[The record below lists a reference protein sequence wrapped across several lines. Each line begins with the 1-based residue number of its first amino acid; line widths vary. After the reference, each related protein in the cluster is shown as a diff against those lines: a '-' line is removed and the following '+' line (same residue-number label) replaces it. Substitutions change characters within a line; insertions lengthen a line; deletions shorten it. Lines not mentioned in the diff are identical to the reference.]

1 MAEESPCQRPG
12 CGKPGKPRAMTDP
25 ARHKTVELR
34 LCDECYDAARANRD
48 PPLWFRELLTHIGL
62 VG

>member
-12 CGKPGKPRAMTDP
+12 CDQPGSLRTMQDP
-25 ARHKTVELR
+25 ARHKEVKLR
-34 LCDECYDAARANRD
+34 LCDGCYDAARANGD
-48 PPLWFRELLTHIGL
+48 PPLWFRELLTHVGL